1 MTEPGMNR
9 VSRNAR
15 VLPSLSSPNNRIK
28 CNYENVEIIDL
39 WTSAFL
45 SEFDRPK
52 TAFRKSPSATIAFG
66 RTTHSQQNQ
75 AEEAVRPRT
84 TTNVIRPL
92 TSARSHVTLFA
103 ETKLSQNRAAEAL
116 KKRETILAPV
126 TGQESKFRGQQ
137 LHNFKIDLSIAKEK
151 RKRQIQ
157 YSREIAS
164 GAKSQKQREID
175 SITRIVVQGFK
186 KLIDCERCALFL
198 KDKETNELY
207 FKPVG
212 EGDHSHARLKPI
224 RFPATSGVAG
234 WVASHQMMCNIKN
247 VISSTNELLGVIQ
260 MVNKRKGD
268 AKELRDRAKK
278 KKSDNTNKGY
288 QSQYESF
295 SKLDEEI
302 LGKCCV
308 EVSKSLEEIFNCN
321 NQIKKEYE
329 HSDQT
334 ADHDD
339 ISGTQVKD
347 SAEESSDDDSS
358 CSQEIEPVAR
368 QVRGRRSS
376 LGSLA
381 QFVRRQSAESEVPI
395 SNHQILAN
403 EAAHRYQFRD
413 IIGSKR

>member
-28 CNYENVEIIDL
+28 CNYENGEIIDL

-75 AEEAVRPRT
+75 ADEAVRPRT

-92 TSARSHVTLFA
+92 TSARSRVTLFA

-212 EGDHSHARLKPI
+212 EGDYSHARLKPI

-247 VISSTNELLGVIQ
+247 GKDTYTLTFCFLTAIL
-260 MVNKRKGD
+260 
-268 AKELRDRAKK
+268 
-278 KKSDNTNKGY
+278 TNKIN
-288 QSQYESF
+288 
-295 SKLDEEI
+295 I
-302 LGKCCV
+302 L
-308 EVSKSLEEIFNCN
+308 
-321 NQIKKEYE
+321 
-329 HSDQT
+329 
-334 ADHDD
+334 
-339 ISGTQVKD
+339 
-347 SAEESSDDDSS
+347 
-358 CSQEIEPVAR
+358 
-368 QVRGRRSS
+368 SS
-376 LGSLA
+376 LS
-381 QFVRRQSAESEVPI
+381 
-395 SNHQILAN
+395 
-403 EAAHRYQFRD
+403 
-413 IIGSKR
+413 

>member
-1 MTEPGMNR
+1 MAR
-9 VSRNAR
+9 VNRNAMAM
-15 VLPSLSSPNNRIK
+15 PGFSSPNNRIN
-28 CNYENVEIIDL
+28 CNYENGEIIDL

-66 RTTHSQQNQ
+66 RTTHLQQNH
-75 AEEAVRPRT
+75 AEEVTFTRPRT
-84 TTNVIRPL
+84 TTNTFRPA
-92 TSARSHVTLFA
+92 SSVRSRVSLFA
-103 ETKLSQNRAAEAL
+103 GTKLSQNRALEAL

-198 KDKETNELY
+198 MDKDTNELY

-234 WVASHQMMCNIKN
+234 WVASNQMMCNIKN
-247 VISSTNELLGVIQ
+247 G
-260 MVNKRKGD
+260 
-268 AKELRDRAKK
+268 
-278 KKSDNTNKGY
+278 
-288 QSQYESF
+288 
-295 SKLDEEI
+295 
-302 LGKCCV
+302 
-308 EVSKSLEEIFNCN
+308 
-321 NQIKKEYE
+321 
-329 HSDQT
+329 
-334 ADHDD
+334 
-339 ISGTQVKD
+339 KD
-347 SAEESSDDDSS
+347 S
-358 CSQEIEPVAR
+358 
-368 QVRGRRSS
+368 
-376 LGSLA
+376 LMLY
-381 QFVRRQSAESEVPI
+381 SALSRN
-395 SNHQILAN
+395 SNQ
-403 EAAHRYQFRD
+403 QD
-413 IIGSKR
+413 IP